1 MRIGSKQKN
10 TVLSPSARWKDR
22 FHRTGLLGE
31 LSIFVSRP
39 TFDLLRRN
47 DKKGTIAYEA
57 VKDFIELIRDHGS
70 EQVAERCLL
79 NNLSGLRLDHDGY
92 MLFAIGPFNVETEMN
107 KASKGLMIHLETD
120 NKDRT
125 ASVEE
130 INVRDHFHNLDA
142 HKPLDEDGWN
152 ACKEVFEKLY
162 PATQNQI
169 NPDAYDLAAARL
181 LPSEPLVNEDYNQTT
196 FRQFLLR
203 QFNEVRLHDD
213 SNKVNVEQV
222 RAIDMYDYSKSTL
235 LNLSGR
241 PGTGK
246 STILHILVCEALLQK
261 GPIRGERRLLYLAT
275 TVELLREAKNEIR
288 GLLEYVYKA
297 NPTQRKSSLE
307 KIDFVTEEDLY
318 TRAPSSSDASIQ
330 NRNALSKVLK
340 EIRQGEA
347 FTTHEQKW
355 EYWTDEKNVD
365 TLQRILRNFVYGVFG
380 SPSEFCNWIP
390 RGKDDREI
398 RKRFEQPFNLLR
410 PFDEKLAKDTGS
422 EDLTSDIDALYFWDP
437 DFADLKL
444 AARRV
449 RNLCHLLEVPGGLR
463 DYLIDL
469 KLKKMTGLWDP
480 SGLIHRDTDEFSF
493 HNLAEDD
500 EFKKRT
506 QTTGWDGIF
515 IDESQDFSIKTLSTL
530 LSIFSNRG
538 PHRKENFNPFTFVAV
553 GDEYQTIRGTLF
565 QGGMLHINKLI
576 TDWMKILVSESID
589 SMHTLSENLPL
600 PQKKSLRANYR
611 NFEQAVEA
619 INKIVQLMREIAQKK
634 GKKRAIKLNE
644 YDVQRTGVIA
654 RIPTEA
660 SDDDDNIAGW
670 EETLRILSVQLKNKF
685 DQKKGEV
692 DLKVTMIFPHEEFT
706 NIKQIEDGLSRILEW
721 GLNKRI
727 ETIVNDMLEFIK
739 HQREVAER
747 GQKDHDTDAK
757 EKDDD
762 VLNVL
767 GKLNEAGF
775 MDIASIKGLTVPTVI
790 ALEPPTVQETEPWF
804 VNMQALAL
812 SLVMISRP
820 QFGLFIAASKENFRT
835 LTGIFEEY
843 HSTLPGDLKFQD
855 RLANASVPE
864 TPPERLL
871 MLALNSW
878 FNKRSWQRVIDLEHI
893 PDAATA
899 FAEWLKDIHIAIR
912 NEEIETAMEHLEM
925 DGVFKDHQSNEK
937 EIQQYLDASRFLD
950 TRAITAARFFLS
962 MQQILRDLLDGSGGV
977 TATRLLD
984 LKGQWETIET
994 AMGNEDPKLR
1004 PTIAKETNSLRWMK
1018 LVFGKITDEPEGM
1031 KETPWNLETNTSPS
1045 FQNPIKGPNA
1055 LGLPRLRISP
1065 WKFSPPP
1072 GAENLE
1078 LWMSEAT
1085 RWTPSS
1091 KLLRRIVKEFVPVG
1105 KKNNTLE
1112 KTEWF
1117 LNFLDNNAKAMVDAS
1132 IESALAEKP
1141 DFRELHWLQSFC
1153 LEVGSKDVNP
1163 NKGLYLYDS
1172 LRTLLPSEIRENEKA
1187 SEAISRWIVSQT
1199 SGDSIIRCLKH
1210 VVWLSEEKAKQKIEI
1225 LRHLDTKSIL
1235 MHWLDTTEVSALH
1248 NLAPEI
1254 KFLMTVNSS
1263 GIESNVVANLS
1274 RLIDFNSGSR
1284 LEKANIDR
1292 GSNDLTGNARGSKG
1306 EKFANALFNLDIS
1319 SDFENFA
1326 DAGLHHLMTSF
1337 TERLFASLLL
1347 RDSKTPDEDRSDTVA
1362 SYLMK
1367 IASNATP
1374 MSALDRL
1381 DVQVLRWYENI
1392 RAPSGFPGAEAF
1404 TKIVNS
1410 HKQSSHDRAFR
1421 TIMTSMKNG
1430 SFSELQ
1436 SMFST
1441 GSAQCIRLHNRKKNW
1456 PQKSEL
1462 TMEIV
1467 DDWRKNGHNW
1477 NWLALEGTGLSKVPS
1492 ERFRSK
1498 SDIETISMNAQTFKA
1513 YLLLDHATREGDE
1526 GLVPL
1531 VERHLIKGGALME
1544 LKALCMYKA
1553 FTNPKSSMNALLNT
1567 YWDVLDLDR
1576 QMYLMHLDGKEKL
1589 VSRVSIDHVPR
1600 FIGSE
1605 VYENYSEEIANNNS
1619 RYLPRKDPGEVGKR
1633 IHQAIE
1639 LCDDWLKPF
1648 FKNMNRH
1655 NMMQALAKAIEP
1667 DGVDLTS
1674 IEEVEEH
1681 LRSVEEHLSKLTF
1694 QAYPDHIFKSPWD
1707 LYDVE
1712 TFGRENLR
1720 LRFTGGASSLTE
1732 PKRFEDLQTQ
1742 FSREMATVI
1751 RFLRCR
1757 FEKDDEGLIQAICEA
1772 YGVPGFE
1779 RILSQTP
1786 QNELD
1791 LLLGDIS
1798 LRLKEQGLPESLRQ
1812 NLLKAIRNN
1821 GLDESDRYILED
1833 KLGSLESVN
1842 KAIDLAKNA

>member
-10 TVLSPSARWKDR
+10 AVLSPSARWKDR

-47 DKKGTIAYEA
+47 DKKGTTTYEA
-57 VKDFIELIRDHGS
+57 VKDCVELIRDHGS
-70 EQVAERCLL
+70 EPVAERCLL
-79 NNLSGLRLDHDGY
+79 NNLSGLRMDCDGY
-92 MLFAIGPFNVETEMN
+92 MLFAIGPFNVDTEMN
-107 KASKGLMIHLETD
+107 RASKGLMIHLET
-120 NKDRT
+120 NGEARK
-125 ASVEE
+125 ASAKH
-130 INVRDHFHNLDA
+130 INVREHFHNLDA
-142 HKPLDEDGWN
+142 HKPLDEDGWD

-162 PATQNQI
+162 PTGKKSEI

-261 GPIRGERRLLYLAT
+261 GPLRGERRILYLAT
-275 TVELLREAKNEIR
+275 TLDLLREAKNEIR

-297 NPTQRKSSLE
+297 NPDQRNSCLE

-330 NRNALSKVLK
+330 DRKALAKVLK
-340 EIRQGEA
+340 EIRQCGA

-355 EYWTDEKNVD
+355 SYWTDEKNVD

-390 RGKDDREI
+390 KSKDDREI

-410 PFDEKLAKDTGS
+410 PFNEKLAKDIGS

-437 DFADLKL
+437 DFSDIKL
-444 AARRV
+444 ASKRV
-449 RNLCHLLEVPGGLR
+449 RNLCHLLETPDGLR

-469 KLKKMTGLWDP
+469 KVKKMTGLWDP
-480 SGLIHRDTDEFSF
+480 SGLIHRDHDEFSF
-493 HNLAEDD
+493 HNLAEED

-506 QTTGWDGIF
+506 QTSGWDGIF

-538 PHRKENFNPFTFVAV
+538 LHRKENFNPFTFVAV

-576 TDWMKILVSESID
+576 TDWTKILVSESID

-619 INKIVQLMREIAQKK
+619 INKIVQLMRQIAQKK

-660 SDDDDNIAGW
+660 SKDDENIGGW
-670 EETLRILSVQLKNKF
+670 EETLRILQGQLRGKF
-685 DQKKGEV
+685 DDKKEV
-692 DLKVTMIFPHEEFT
+692 DLKVTMIFPHEEFSD
-706 NIKQIEDGLSRILEW
+706 IKQIEDGLSRILTWDLHE
-721 GLNKRI
+721 RI
-727 ETIVNDMLEFIK
+727 ETIVSEMLKFIEHK
-739 HQREVAER
+739 RKDAESKDSEEDEKR
-747 GQKDHDTDAK
+747 GDNI
-757 EKDDD
+757 
-762 VLNVL
+762 LNVL

-820 QFGLFIAASKENFRT
+820 QFGLFIAASKENFRA
-835 LTGIFEEY
+835 LTGILEEY
-843 HSTLPGDLKFQD
+843 HSTLPGDLKFLD
-855 RLANASVPE
+855 RLNNASVPE

-871 MLALNSW
+871 MLALNNW
-878 FNKRSWQRVIDLEHI
+878 TNKRSWQRVIDLEHI
-893 PDAATA
+893 PEAATT
-899 FAEWLKDIHIAIR
+899 FAEWLKNIHIAIR
-912 NEEIETAMEHLEM
+912 NKEIKQAMELLEKDGLFSDHETNKKEIE
-925 DGVFKDHQSNEK
+925 
-937 EIQQYLDASRFLD
+937 QYLDAARFID
-950 TRAITAARFFLS
+950 IRAITAATFFLS
-962 MQQILRDLLDGSGGV
+962 MQQTLRGLLGDLHNDSTTQLQ
-977 TATRLLD
+977 D
-984 LKGQWETIET
+984 LKKQWEDIEE
-994 AMGNEDPKLR
+994 AMGNKNPKIR
-1004 PTIAKETNSLRWMK
+1004 PTIAKEANSLRWMK
-1018 LVFGKITDEPEGM
+1018 LIFGKQTDLPEGM
-1031 KETPWNLETNTSPS
+1031 EETPWDLEDSTSPS
-1045 FQNPIKGPNA
+1045 FENPIKSPNS

-1072 GAENLE
+1072 GAEDLE
-1078 LWMSEAT
+1078 LWMTEAT
-1085 RWTPSS
+1085 RWTPSYR
-1091 KLLRRIVKEFVPVG
+1091 LLRRIVREFVPRDKG
-1105 KKNNTLE
+1105 EKTLE

-1117 LNFLDNNAKAMVDAS
+1117 LNFLDNNAKAMFDAS
-1132 IESALAEKP
+1132 IVSALAERP

-1172 LRTLLPSEIRENEKA
+1172 LRTLLPSELHENEKA
-1187 SEAISRWIVSQT
+1187 SKAISRWIVSQT

-1210 VVWLSEEKAKQKIEI
+1210 IVSLSEGKAKQKTEI
-1225 LRHLDTKSIL
+1225 LRHLDTKLIL
-1235 MHWLDTTEVSALH
+1235 MHWLDTTDVSALH
-1248 NLAPEI
+1248 NLVPEI
-1254 KFLMTVNSS
+1254 KFLMTVNSG
-1263 GIESNVVANLS
+1263 GIESNVVANLA
-1274 RLIDFNSGSR
+1274 RLVDFNSGSK
-1284 LEKANIDR
+1284 LEKANSDS
-1292 GSNDLTGNARGSKG
+1292 GSNDLRDQARGSKG
-1306 EKFANALFNLDIS
+1306 EKFAKALFDLDIS

-1326 DAGLHHLMTSF
+1326 DAGLHRSMTSF
-1337 TERLFASLLL
+1337 AMRLFGNLLL
-1347 RDSKTPDEDRSDTVA
+1347 RDSNTPDEVRSDTIA

-1367 IASNATP
+1367 IASRPTL
-1374 MSALDRL
+1374 MSALKRHDAQIL
-1381 DVQVLRWYENI
+1381 SWYENI
-1392 RAPSGFPGAEAF
+1392 QHPSGFPGAEAF
-1404 TKIVNS
+1404 TKTIDS
-1410 HKQSSHDRAFR
+1410 HKKSSHDRAFR
-1421 TIMTSMKNG
+1421 TIMSSMKNG

-1441 GSAQCIRLHNRKKNW
+1441 GAAQCIRLHNRKESW

-1462 TMEIV
+1462 TMGLNHV
-1467 DDWRKNGHNW
+1467 DNWRRDGHNW
-1477 NWLALEGTGLSKVPS
+1477 NWSALEGTGLSKVPS
-1492 ERFRSK
+1492 ERFASK

-1526 GLVPL
+1526 GLIPL
-1531 VERHLIKGGALME
+1531 IEQHLIKGGALME
-1544 LKALCMYKA
+1544 LKALRLYKA
-1553 FTNPKSSMNALLNT
+1553 FTNPKISLNGILHT
-1567 YWDVLDLDR
+1567 YCDVLDLDR
-1576 QMYLMHLDGKEKL
+1576 QMYLMHLDGEEKL
-1589 VSRVSIDHVPR
+1589 LSKVPIDHVPG
-1600 FIGSE
+1600 FIGSKVFE
-1605 VYENYSEEIANNNS
+1605 IFGEEIGNS
-1619 RYLPRKDPGEVGKR
+1619 NDLLPRKTHDEYEKR
-1633 IHQAIE
+1633 IHRAID
-1639 LCDDWLKPF
+1639 LCDDRLKPF
-1648 FKNMNRH
+1648 FKNMNLHSR
-1655 NMMQALAKAIEP
+1655 MQALAKAIKP

-1674 IEEVEEH
+1674 IEEVEVH
-1681 LRSVEEHLSKLTF
+1681 LRSVEDQLPELTF
-1694 QAYPDHIFKSPWD
+1694 QAYPDHIFQSPWD

-1712 TFGRENLR
+1712 TFGRKNLR
-1720 LRFTGGASSLTE
+1720 LRFVGGAPSLTE
-1732 PKRFEDLQTQ
+1732 PMPIEGYQSQ
-1742 FSREMATVI
+1742 FSREMANVI
-1751 RFLRCR
+1751 RFLRYR
-1757 FEKDDEGLIQAICEA
+1757 SDGDESGLVQAICEA

-1786 QNELD
+1786 RNELD
-1791 LLLGDIS
+1791 LLLEEIT
-1798 LRLKEQGLPESLRQ
+1798 LKLKEKGLPESVLVKLERE
-1812 NLLKAIRNN
+1812 IRNN
-1821 GLDESDRYILED
+1821 DLDEHSRYTLED
-1833 KLGSLESVN
+1833 KLGSLDLVN
-1842 KAIDLAKNA
+1842 RALFLVK

>member
-10 TVLSPSARWKDR
+10 AILSPSARWKDR

-47 DKKGTIAYEA
+47 DKKGTTAYEA

-120 NKDRT
+120 DEDRK
-125 ASVEE
+125 ASGEE
-130 INVRDHFHNLDA
+130 INVRNHFRNLDA

-162 PATQNQI
+162 PATQDQI

-261 GPIRGERRLLYLAT
+261 GPLRGERRLLYLAT

-330 NRNALSKVLK
+330 NRKALAKVLK
-340 EIRQGEA
+340 EIRQSVA

-355 EYWTDEKNVD
+355 GYWTDEENVD

-437 DFADLKL
+437 DFSDLKL

-480 SGLIHRDTDEFSF
+480 SGLIHRDPDEFSF

-538 PHRKENFNPFTFVAV
+538 PQRKENFNPFTFVAV

-576 TDWMKILVSESID
+576 TDWMKILVSESTD
-589 SMHTLSENLPL
+589 SRHTLSENLPL

-654 RIPTEA
+654 RIPTKA
-660 SDDDDNIAGW
+660 SDEDDNIAGW

-706 NIKQIEDGLSRILEW
+706 SIKQIEDGLSRILEW

-727 ETIVNDMLEFIK
+727 ETIVSDMLEFIK

-747 GQKDHDTDAK
+747 GQKDLIDAK
-757 EKDDD
+757 ERDDD

-937 EIQQYLDASRFLD
+937 EVQQYLDASRFLD

-962 MQQILRDLLDGSGGV
+962 MQQTLRELLDGSGGV
-977 TATRLLD
+977 TANRLID
-984 LKGQWETIET
+984 LKEQWEAIEK
-994 AMGNEDPKLR
+994 AMGNNDPILR

-1018 LVFGKITDEPEGM
+1018 LIFGKITDEPEGM

-1045 FQNPIKGPNA
+1045 FENPIKGPNA

-1078 LWMSEAT
+1078 LWMTEAT

-1091 KLLRRIVKEFVPVG
+1091 KLLRRIVQEFVPRDKG
-1105 KKNNTLE
+1105 KNTLQ

-1187 SEAISRWIVSQT
+1187 SEAISRWIASQT

-1210 VVWLSEEKAKQKIEI
+1210 IVFLSEEKAKQKIEI
-1225 LRHLDTKSIL
+1225 LRHLDTKLIL
-1235 MHWLDTTEVSALH
+1235 MHWLDTTNVSALH

-1254 KFLMTVNSS
+1254 KFLMTVNSG
-1263 GIESNVVANLS
+1263 GIESNVVANLA
-1274 RLIDFNSGSR
+1274 RLVDFNSGSK
-1284 LEKANIDR
+1284 LEKANID
-1292 GSNDLTGNARGSKG
+1292 GDSNDLRGHPRGSKG

-1326 DAGLHHLMTSF
+1326 DVGLHQSMTSF
-1337 TERLFASLLL
+1337 AMRLFASLLL
-1347 RDSKTPDEDRSDTVA
+1347 RDSKTPDQVRSDTIA

-1367 IASNATP
+1367 IASNPTW
-1374 MSALDRL
+1374 MSALERQDA
-1381 DVQVLRWYENI
+1381 QVLRWYENI
-1392 RAPSGFPGAEAF
+1392 RQPSDFAGAEVF
-1404 TKIVNS
+1404 TKTINS
-1410 HKQSSHDRAFR
+1410 HKKSSHDRAFR
-1421 TIMTSMKNG
+1421 TIMSSMKNG
-1430 SFSELQ
+1430 SFSDLQ
-1436 SMFST
+1436 SMFLT
-1441 GSAQCIRLHNRKKNW
+1441 GSAQCIRLHNRKENW

-1462 TMEIV
+1462 TMGSV
-1467 DDWRKNGHNW
+1467 DDWRRDGHNW
-1477 NWLALEGTGLSKVPS
+1477 NWGALEGTGLSKVPS
-1492 ERFRSK
+1492 ERFSSL

-1513 YLLLDHATREGDE
+1513 YLLLDHAIREGDE
-1526 GLVPL
+1526 GLVSL
-1531 VERHLIKGGALME
+1531 VEQHLIKGGALME
-1544 LKALCMYKA
+1544 LKALRMYKA
-1553 FTNPKSSMNALLNT
+1553 FTNPKSSVNALLNT
-1567 YWDVLDLDR
+1567 YRDVLDLDR
-1576 QMYLMHLDGKEKL
+1576 QMYLMHLDGEEEL
-1589 VSRVSIDHVPR
+1589 VSRVSIDYVPK
-1600 FIGSE
+1600 FIASK
-1605 VYENYSEEIANNNS
+1605 VYEEYGDEIGNS
-1619 RYLPRKDPGEVGKR
+1619 NDLLPRRILDEPAKR

-1681 LRSVEEHLSKLTF
+1681 LRSVGEQLPKLTF
-1694 QAYPDHIFKSPWD
+1694 QSYPDHIFKSPWD

-1712 TFGRENLR
+1712 TFGRKNLR

-1732 PKRFEDLQTQ
+1732 PIRFERWTQIQ
-1742 FSREMATVI
+1742 FSSEMATVI

-1798 LRLKEQGLPESLRQ
+1798 LRLEGLPESLRQ
-1812 NLLKAIRNN
+1812 NLLQAICNN
-1821 GLDESDRYILED
+1821 ELDEPGRYILEAE
-1833 KLGSLESVN
+1833 LGSLELVN
-1842 KAIDLAKNA
+1842 KAIDLAENA

>member
-1 MRIGSKQKN
+1 MRIGSNQKN
-10 TVLSPSARWKDR
+10 TVLSPSSRWKDR

-47 DKKGTIAYEA
+47 DKKGTTTYEA
-57 VKDFIELIRDHGS
+57 IKDFVELIRDHGL
-70 EQVAERCLL
+70 EPVAERCLL
-79 NNLSGLRLDHDGY
+79 NNLSGLRLDCGDY
-92 MLFAIGPFNVETEMN
+92 MLFAIGPFNVDTEMN
-107 KASKGLMIHLETD
+107 KASNGLMIHLETD
-120 NKDRT
+120 DEDRK

-142 HKPLDEDGWN
+142 HKPLDEDGWD
-152 ACKEVFEKLY
+152 ACREVFEKLY
-162 PATQNQI
+162 PTTQKDKI

-261 GPIRGERRLLYLAT
+261 GPLRGERRLLYLAT

-297 NPTQRKSSLE
+297 NLTIRKSCLDR
-307 KIDFVTEEDLY
+307 IDFVTEEDLY

-330 NRNALSKVLK
+330 DRKALAKVLK
-340 EIRQGEA
+340 QIRQGGA

-355 EYWTDEKNVD
+355 SYWTDEKNVD
-365 TLQRILRNFVYGVFG
+365 ALQRILRNFVYGVFG
-380 SPSEFCNWIP
+380 SPSEFGNWIP
-390 RGKDDREI
+390 KGKDDREI

-437 DFADLKL
+437 DFSDLKL
-444 AARRV
+444 AAKRV
-449 RNLCHLLEVPGGLR
+449 RDLCHLLEVSGGLR

-480 SGLIHRDTDEFSF
+480 SGLIYRDTDVSSF

-530 LSIFSNRG
+530 LSTFSNRG

-576 TDWMKILVSESID
+576 TDWMKILVSESND

-654 RIPTEA
+654 RIPTNA
-660 SDDDDNIAGW
+660 SNDDNNIAGW
-670 EETLRILSVQLKNKF
+670 EEALRILFGQLRNKF

-692 DLKVTMIFPHEEFT
+692 DLKVSMIFPHEEFT
-706 NIKQIEDGLSRILEW
+706 SIQQIEDGLSRILEW
-721 GLNKRI
+721 GLNERI
-727 ETIVNDMLEFIK
+727 ETIIRGMLEFIG

-747 GQKDHDTDAK
+747 ETDLN
-757 EKDDD
+757 EKRDGM
-762 VLNVL
+762 LNVL

-820 QFGLFIAASKENFRT
+820 QFGLFIAASKKNFRT

-878 FNKRSWQRVIDLEHI
+878 FNKRTWQRVIDLEHI

-899 FAEWLKDIHIAIR
+899 FAQWLKDIHIAIR
-912 NEEIETAMEHLEM
+912 NEEIETAMEHLEL
-925 DGVFKDHQSNEK
+925 DGIFKDHQSNGK

-950 TRAITAARFFLS
+950 PRAITALRFFLS
-962 MQQILRDLLDGSGGV
+962 MQQTLRELSDRTGGV
-977 TATRLLD
+977 SANRLND
-984 LKGQWETIET
+984 LKEQWVSIET
-994 AMGNEDPKLR
+994 AMGDPEITPALR
-1004 PTIAKETNSLRWMK
+1004 PTIAKEANSLHWMM
-1018 LVFGKITDEPEGM
+1018 LIFGRQTNLPEGM
-1031 KETPWNLETNTSPS
+1031 KETPWDLETNISPS
-1045 FQNPIKGPNA
+1045 FENPIKGPNA

-1065 WKFSPPP
+1065 WKLASPP
-1072 GAENLE
+1072 GDENLE
-1078 LWMSEAT
+1078 LWMTEAT

-1091 KLLRRIVKEFVPVG
+1091 KLLRRIVKEFVPRD
-1105 KKNNTLE
+1105 KRENTLE

-1132 IESALAEKP
+1132 IESALSEKP

-1172 LRTLLPSEIRENEKA
+1172 LRSLLPSEIRENEKS

-1199 SGDSIIRCLKH
+1199 SGNSIIRCLKH
-1210 VVWLSEEKAKQKIEI
+1210 IVLLSEEKAKQKIEI
-1225 LRHLDTKSIL
+1225 LRHLDTKLIL
-1235 MHWLDTTEVSALH
+1235 MHWLDTTNVSALH

-1254 KFLMTVNSS
+1254 KFLMTVNSG
-1263 GIESNVVANLS
+1263 GIESNVVQNLS
-1274 RLIDFNSGSR
+1274 RLIDFNSASK
-1284 LEKANIDR
+1284 LEKANSDS
-1292 GSNDLTGNARGSKG
+1292 GSNDLRDYARGSTG

-1326 DAGLHHLMTSF
+1326 DAGLHQSMTSF
-1337 TERLFASLLL
+1337 AMRLFASLLL
-1347 RDSKTPDEDRSDTVA
+1347 RDSKTPDQVRSDTIA

-1367 IASNATP
+1367 IASNPTP
-1374 MSALDRL
+1374 MSALKRQDA
-1381 DVQVLRWYENI
+1381 QVLGWYQNI
-1392 RAPSGFPGAEAF
+1392 RNPSDFPGAEVF
-1404 TKIVNS
+1404 TKVINS
-1410 HKQSSHDRAFR
+1410 HKNSSHDRAFR
-1421 TIMTSMKNG
+1421 SIMSSMKNG
-1430 SFSELQ
+1430 SFSDMQ
-1436 SMFST
+1436 SMFLT
-1441 GSAQCIRLHNRKKNW
+1441 GSAQCIRLHNRKENW

-1462 TMEIV
+1462 TMGIV
-1467 DDWRKNGHNW
+1467 DDWRKDGHNW
-1477 NWLALEGTGLSKVPS
+1477 NWLSLLGTGLSEVPS

-1513 YLLLDHATREGDE
+1513 YLLLDHATREGDQ

-1531 VERHLIKGGALME
+1531 VEQHLIKGGALME
-1544 LKALCMYKA
+1544 LKALRMYKA
-1553 FTNPKSSMNALLNT
+1553 FTNPESSLNALLNT

-1576 QMYLMHLDGKEKL
+1576 QMYLMHLDGEEEL
-1589 VSRVSIDHVPR
+1589 VSRISIDHVPR
-1600 FIGSE
+1600 FIGSK
-1605 VYENYSEEIANNNS
+1605 VYENYGGEIGNS
-1619 RYLPRKDPGEVGKR
+1619 SDILPRKMPGEPGKR
-1633 IHQAIE
+1633 IYEAIE
-1639 LCDDWLKPF
+1639 MCDDWLKPF

-1655 NMMQALAKAIEP
+1655 NMMRALAKAIEP

-1674 IEEVEEH
+1674 IVEVEEH
-1681 LRSVEEHLSKLTF
+1681 LRSVEEQLPELTF

-1712 TFGRENLR
+1712 TFGRKNLR

-1732 PKRFEDLQTQ
+1732 PIRFEGLQSP

-1791 LLLGDIS
+1791 ILLGDIS

-1821 GLDESDRYILED
+1821 GLDESDCYILED
-1833 KLGSLESVN
+1833 KLGSLELVN
-1842 KAIDLAKNA
+1842 KAIDLVVNA

>member
-1 MRIGSKQKN
+1 MRIGSNQKN
-10 TVLSPSARWKDR
+10 AVLSPSARWKDR

-47 DKKGTIAYEA
+47 DKKGTTTYEA

-79 NNLSGLRLDHDGY
+79 NNLSGLRLDHDDY

-107 KASKGLMIHLETD
+107 KASKGLMIHLEPD
-120 NKDRT
+120 GKDRKT
-125 ASVEE
+125 SVEE

-152 ACKEVFEKLY
+152 ACREVFEKLY
-162 PATQNQI
+162 PATQDQI

-261 GPIRGERRLLYLAT
+261 GPLRGERRLLYLAT
-275 TVELLREAKNEIR
+275 TVELLREARNEIR

-330 NRNALSKVLK
+330 NRKALAKVLK
-340 EIRQGEA
+340 EIRQSVA

-355 EYWTDEKNVD
+355 DYWTDEKNVD

-380 SPSEFCNWIP
+380 SPSEFCNWVP
-390 RGKDDREI
+390 KGKDDREI

-437 DFADLKL
+437 DFSDLKL
-444 AARRV
+444 AVRRV

-530 LSIFSNRG
+530 LTIFSNRG
-538 PHRKENFNPFTFVAV
+538 PQRKENFNPFTFVAV

-589 SMHTLSENLPL
+589 SRHTLSENLPL

-727 ETIVNDMLEFIK
+727 ETIVSDMLEFIK

-747 GQKDHDTDAK
+747 GQKDLIDAK
-757 EKDDD
+757 ERDDG

-950 TRAITAARFFLS
+950 IRAITAARFFLS
-962 MQQILRDLLDGSGGV
+962 MQQTLRELLDGSGGV
-977 TATRLLD
+977 TANRLID
-984 LKGQWETIET
+984 LKEQWEAIET
-994 AMGNEDPKLR
+994 AMTAEDPTLR

-1018 LVFGKITDEPEGM
+1018 LIFGKITDEPEGM

-1045 FQNPIKGPNA
+1045 FEKPIKGPNA

-1065 WKFSPPP
+1065 WRFSPPP

-1078 LWMSEAT
+1078 LWMTEAT

-1091 KLLRRIVKEFVPVG
+1091 KLLRRIVQEFVPRDKG
-1105 KKNNTLE
+1105 KNTLQ

-1132 IESALAEKP
+1132 IESALADKP

-1153 LEVGSKDVNP
+1153 LEVGTKDVNP

-1172 LRTLLPSEIRENEKA
+1172 LRTLLPSEIRENDKA

-1199 SGDSIIRCLKH
+1199 SGNSIIRCLKQI
-1210 VVWLSEEKAKQKIEI
+1210 VLLSEEKAKQKIEI

-1235 MHWLDTTEVSALH
+1235 MHWLDTTDVSALR

-1254 KFLMTVNSS
+1254 KFLMTVNSG
-1263 GIESNVVANLS
+1263 GIESNVVANLAK
-1274 RLIDFNSGSR
+1274 LVDFNSVSK
-1284 LEKANIDR
+1284 LEKANRDS
-1292 GSNDLTGNARGSKG
+1292 GSNDLTDYARGSTG
-1306 EKFANALFNLDIS
+1306 ENFAKALFNLDIS

-1326 DAGLHHLMTSF
+1326 DGELHRSMTSF

-1347 RDSKTPDEDRSDTVA
+1347 KDSKTPDEDRSDTIA

-1367 IASNATP
+1367 IASNPTP
-1374 MSALDRL
+1374 MLALRRQDA
-1381 DVQVLRWYENI
+1381 QVLRWYENI
-1392 RAPSGFPGAEAF
+1392 RAPSGFPGAEVF
-1404 TKIVNS
+1404 TKTIDS
-1410 HKQSSHDRAFR
+1410 HKRSSHDRAFR
-1421 TIMTSMKNG
+1421 TIMSLMKNG

-1436 SMFST
+1436 SMFLS
-1441 GSAQCIRLHNRKKNW
+1441 GSAQCIRLHNRKGNW

-1462 TMEIV
+1462 TMGSV
-1467 DDWRKNGHNW
+1467 DDWRRDGHNW
-1477 NWLALEGTGLSKVPS
+1477 NWGALEGTGLSKVPS
-1492 ERFRSK
+1492 ERFSSL

-1531 VERHLIKGGALME
+1531 VEQHLIKGGALME
-1544 LKALCMYKA
+1544 LKALRMYKA
-1553 FTNPKSSMNALLNT
+1553 FRNPNSSLNALLNT
-1567 YWDVLDLDR
+1567 YRDVLDLDR

-1600 FIGSE
+1600 FIGSK
-1605 VYENYSEEIANNNS
+1605 VYEWYGREIGNS
-1619 RYLPRKDPGEVGKR
+1619 SDLLPRMMPGEPRKR

-1648 FKNMNRH
+1648 FKNMSRH
-1655 NMMQALAKAIEP
+1655 NMMRTLAKAMEI

-1681 LRSVEEHLSKLTF
+1681 LRSVEEELPELTF

-1712 TFGRENLR
+1712 TFGSRNLR
-1720 LRFTGGASSLTE
+1720 MRFTGGASSLTE
-1732 PKRFEDLQTQ
+1732 PIRFEGLQTQ

-1786 QNELD
+1786 RNELD
-1791 LLLGDIS
+1791 LLLEEIT
-1798 LRLKEQGLPESLRQ
+1798 LKLKEKGLPESVLVKLERE
-1812 NLLKAIRNN
+1812 IRNN
-1821 GLDESDRYILED
+1821 DLDEHSRYTLED
-1833 KLGSLESVN
+1833 KLGSLDLVN
-1842 KAIDLAKNA
+1842 RALLLVK